1 MENGKIKAN
10 PHVLTNDHSACYFA
24 KSNDDVNS
32 NLQRQHAQFQCF
44 QCQDAYTSLLQDTI
58 LKHFIEFKQKLK
70 LNVGEQYSLKF
81 SLPLVQAQA
90 QPEPASS
97 PANFS
102 SMTKAPGLPSYYQH
116 QGILQEKLLSDIFK
130 QFSFIILYIY

>member
-1 MENGKIKAN
+1 MMSTLICRGNRHSFNAFNAN
-10 PHVLTNDHSACYFA
+10 N
-24 KSNDDVNS
+24 
-32 NLQRQHAQFQCF
+32 
-44 QCQDAYTSLLQDTI
+44 DAYTYTSPLQDSI

-116 QGILQEKLLSDIFK
+116 QGIL
-130 QFSFIILYIY
+130 